1 MEGERQGR
9 VFTAQGEFEA
19 QQMRA
24 FLESHGI
31 PCDFRGEAL
40 RNTHALTLDGLGQVE
55 IWVPLECVPQARA
68 LVARAESGELE
79 LPEDTEFGPDPSYDP
94 PKA

>member
-1 MEGERQGR
+1 MAEQASCI
-9 VFTAQGEFEA
+9 FIAQGEFEA

-31 PCDFRGEAL
+31 PSEFRGEAL
-40 RNTHALTLDGLGQVE
+40 RNTHALTLNGLGQVE
-55 IWVPLECVPQARA
+55 IYVAPERADEARA

-79 LPEDTEFGPDPSYDP
+79 LSEDSETRPEPS
-94 PKA
+94 A